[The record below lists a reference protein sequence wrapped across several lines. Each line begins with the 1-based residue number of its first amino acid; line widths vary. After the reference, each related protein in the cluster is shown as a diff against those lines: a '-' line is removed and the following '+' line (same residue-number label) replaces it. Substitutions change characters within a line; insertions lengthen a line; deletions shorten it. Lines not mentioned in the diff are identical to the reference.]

1 MRPHFSESQIGG
13 EKADLE
19 KKIFFGL
26 DYSIVFKLKKRVF
39 RGGQLS

>member
-19 KKIFFGL
+19 KKNFGL